1 MARDRSAP
9 WRRGAAVVLVL
20 GAVLARG
27 PAAGAGTAGAAG
39 GRLSVVATVN
49 MWGSIAKQLAGTRA
63 SVTSIITNPNTDPHS
78 YEATPADG
86 RAIASARFVIEN
98 GVGYDPWAQ
107 RLLDANPGGSRT
119 VLNVG
124 QFLGVPADGNPHQ
137 WYSPDSVRRFTDR
150 VTTELSRLDPRDRAY
165 FARQHAAF
173 ESALAPYHALIAQI
187 GAEFGGTPIGA
198 SESIM
203 SPLAAALRLPLV
215 TPTTFLR
222 AISEGT
228 DPTAADKTTVDQQI
242 QSKAIKVFVFN
253 SQNSTPDIAR
263 LVSAAKRAAI
273 PVTTV
278 TETLAP
284 PTTTFQA
291 WQVRQLQA
299 LRAALQRAVGRAST
313 APSS

>member
-1 MARDRSAP
+1 VARDRCAR
-9 WRRGAAVVLVL
+9 WRGGTAVVVVL
-20 GAVLARG
+20 TAFVARS
-27 PAAGAGTAGAAG
+27 PAASAGTARAS
-39 GRLSVVATVN
+39 GRRLNVVATVN
-49 MWGSIAKQLAGTRA
+49 MWGSIAKQLAGTKA

-86 RAIASARFVIEN
+86 RTIASARFIIEN

-107 RLLDANPGGSRT
+107 RLLDANAGGSRA

-124 QFLGVPADGNPHQ
+124 QFLGIPADGNPHQ
-137 WYSPDSVRRFTDR
+137 WYSPDSVQRFTDE
-150 VTTELSRLDPRDRAY
+150 VTADLSRLDRRDRAY

-203 SPLAAALRLPLV
+203 SPMAAALRLRML
-215 TPTTFLR
+215 TPATFLR

-228 DPTAADKTTVDQQI
+228 DPTAADKTAVDQQI

-253 SQNSTPDIAR
+253 SQNSTPDVAR
-263 LVSAAKRAAI
+263 LVSAAKHAAI

-284 PTTTFQA
+284 STTTFQA
-291 WQVRQLQA
+291 WQVRQLQS
-299 LRAALQRAVGRAST
+299 LRAALQRAVGGASA
-313 APSS
+313 APST